1 MNIKQK
7 LEFLKAYY
15 EVTRKVGHSTL
26 MKKGTDNY
34 DKNKLVIAYDKASGK
49 TLDLKY
55 DEIVSWND
63 LTHLIGHNNPI
74 AIDNDVMLK
83 MLEETLEY
91 IKELEQYKNQIIEIK
106 KIINKDYEDRP

>member
-26 MKKGTDNY
+26 MKKGTDRY
-34 DKNKLVIAYDKASGK
+34 KRNKVVLMYNKECGFDFGFKPH
-49 TLDLKY
+49 
-55 DEIVSWND
+55 EIVSWRNLND
-63 LTHLIGHNNPI
+63 LVGHSAPL
-74 AIDNDVMLK
+74 AIDNGVMFK

-91 IKELEQYKNQIIEIK
+91 IQELEQYKNQIIEIK
-106 KIINKDYEDRP
+106 KIIKKDYEDRP